1 MESLT
6 AKTFYRNLS
15 RRLGFWRAEMVLKK
29 LVFRYIGVVNFGA
42 LIEAIDSM
50 TVGDICFFDSKY
62 TSTS

>member
-1 MESLT
+1 
-6 AKTFYRNLS
+6 
-15 RRLGFWRAEMVLKK
+15 MVLKK